1 MRQFA
6 RPEFRLRQAP
16 RRLRL
21 VYAGFLLLAA
31 VGVLSQLGFQV
42 GRIGVTP
49 RAIARYYRGDET
61 GDVMA
66 FPKTFGQL
74 LEVTHAHAFVMALI
88 FLVLAHLIA
97 ATPMPSGF
105 QHAVVAMTFAGLL
118 GDLLAPWLT
127 RYVAATCAWLALI
140 SWTLQGFGLVAL
152 IAMSGWECL
161 ASNERY
167 QNSP

>member
-6 RPEFRLRQAP
+6 SPGFTLRQAP

-21 VYAGFLLLAA
+21 VYAAFLLLTAI
-31 VGVLSQLGFQV
+31 GLTTQIGFQV

-61 GDVMA
+61 GEVMA

-88 FLVLAHLIA
+88 FLVLAHLVA
-97 ATPMPSGF
+97 ATPMPSGC
-105 QHAVVAMTFAGLL
+105 QHAVVAITFAGLI
-118 GDLLAPWLT
+118 GDLIAPWLT
-127 RYVAATCAWLALI
+127 RYVAAPWAWLALVA
-140 SWTLQGFGLVAL
+140 WALQGAGLAVMVAV
-152 IAMSGWECL
+152 SGWEC
-161 ASNERY
+161 SIGDR
-167 QNSP
+167 